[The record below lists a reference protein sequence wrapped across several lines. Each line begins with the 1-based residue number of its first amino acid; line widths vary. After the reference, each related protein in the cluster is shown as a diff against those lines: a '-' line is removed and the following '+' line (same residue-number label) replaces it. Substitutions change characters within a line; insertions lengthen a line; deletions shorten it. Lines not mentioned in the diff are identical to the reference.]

1 MEILNVSENEGLL
14 NKAQAI
20 LAEITPK
27 FSVWAKRLGY
37 KRAGIMSPLSTSE
50 GNFYY
55 ITDSFGIEAM
65 EMAKF
70 HESEEFWN
78 ETISKT
84 SEWQCFSS
92 DFNEI
97 EKFRPFFRESVF
109 ERINK
114 IFFLPFGER
123 ERPYIFITVEFMD
136 DDDLTL
142 EEASK
147 TAIQLKNIK
156 EFQNQS
162 SKILAKFEKNI
173 DSGLKISN
181 SRLFILSLRS
191 WIEDAI
197 KSVDFES
204 NEVKNAAIESIAS
217 SACTK
222 MNPLFRSPN
231 CIANGK
237 NGEVKIVL
245 FAQDD
250 PDEQLLAHHIS
261 KTLIPFLGNP
271 SSSVVKPT
279 FLPAGICQNKKGTVA
294 FLSQE

>member
-1 MEILNVSENEGLL
+1 MEFLNVSENEGLL

-37 KRAGIMSPLSTSE
+37 KRAGIMSPCSTAE
-50 GNFYY
+50 GDFYY
-55 ITDSFGIEAM
+55 ITDSFGIEAI

-70 HESEEFWN
+70 HESEEFWS

-84 SEWQCFSS
+84 FEWQCFSS
-92 DFNEI
+92 DFNET
-97 EKFRPFFRESVF
+97 EKFRQFFRESDF
-109 ERINK
+109 EKISK

-123 ERPYIFITVEFMD
+123 ERPYIFVTVEFMD

-142 EEASK
+142 DEASK

-156 EFQNQS
+156 EFQNQNS
-162 SKILAKFEKNI
+162 RIYTKLEKNI
-173 DSGLKISN
+173 DSGLKISS

-197 KSVDFES
+197 KTAEFE
-204 NEVKNAAIESIAS
+204 NREIKNAVIESIAS
-217 SACTK
+217 SACEK
-222 MNPLFRSPN
+222 MSSLFRAPN
-231 CIANGK
+231 CISNGK

-245 FAQDD
+245 FAKED

-261 KTLIPFLGNP
+261 KTLISFLGNP
-271 SSSVVKPT
+271 SSNVVKPT

>member
-1 MEILNVSENEGLL
+1 M
-14 NKAQAI
+14 
-20 LAEITPK
+20 
-27 FSVWAKRLGY
+27 
-37 KRAGIMSPLSTSE
+37 
-50 GNFYY
+50 
-55 ITDSFGIEAM
+55 
-65 EMAKF
+65 
-70 HESEEFWN
+70 
-78 ETISKT
+78 
-84 SEWQCFSS
+84 
-92 DFNEI
+92 
-97 EKFRPFFRESVF
+97 
-109 ERINK
+109 
-114 IFFLPFGER
+114 
-123 ERPYIFITVEFMD
+123 
-136 DDDLTL
+136 TL
-142 EEASK
+142 DEASK

-162 SKILAKFEKNI
+162 SKLLAKFEKNI

-197 KSVDFES
+197 KSVEFEN
-204 NEVKNAAIESIAS
+204 NEVKNAVIESIAS

-231 CIANGK
+231 CISNGK

-261 KTLIPFLGNP
+261 KTLLPFLETP
-271 SSSVVKPT
+271 SSGVVKPT